1 MEPDRAAALTELS
14 DKLGH
19 RFADL
24 ELLEAAL
31 RHSSY
36 VHEHPDHSGLSNERL
51 EFLGDAVLELV
62 ITQLLYERFP
72 QASEG
77 QLSKARSGVVNEG
90 RLAATARALDLGRYL
105 LLGKGEES
113 QNGHQKPSILA
124 DALEAVTAAIY
135 LDGGLAAARQVLLA
149 LLGPAAEQ
157 AIMRAP
163 KKDYKTRLQ
172 ERVQETL
179 HITPRY
185 LLLSAEGPDHDKL
198 FSVSVEIDGQ
208 TMATGQGRSK
218 KEAEQHAAQQCLD
231 LWPRAAAGDGESN

>member
-1 MEPDRAAALTELS
+1 MDQERQGALKELA

-19 RFADL
+19 QFRDL
-24 ELLEAAL
+24 QLLEAAL

-36 VHEHPDHSGLSNERL
+36 VHEHPEESGQSNERL

-62 ITQLLYERFP
+62 ITQVLYQRFP

-90 RLAATARALDLGRYL
+90 RLAATAKGLDLGRYL

-124 DALEAVTAAIY
+124 DALEAVTAAVY
-135 LDGGLAAARQVLLA
+135 LDGGLEAAHQMLVA
-149 LLGPAAEQ
+149 LLGPVTEH

-172 ERVQETL
+172 ERVQESL

-185 LLLSAEGPDHDKL
+185 QLLSAEGPDHEKIFKVTL
-198 FSVSVEIDGQ
+198 EIDGQ
-208 TMATGQGRSK
+208 IVASGQGRSK
-218 KEAEQHAAQQCLD
+218 KEAEQDAAQQALEV
-231 LWPRAAAGDGESN
+231 WQQPAHQAEGS

>member
-1 MEPDRAAALTELS
+1 MDQERAAALAQLA
-14 DKLGH
+14 DKLGY
-19 RFADL
+19 RFSDPDI
-24 ELLEAAL
+24 LEAAL

-36 VHEHPDHSGLSNERL
+36 VHEHPEQAGESNERL

-62 ITQLLYERFP
+62 ITELLYQRFP

-77 QLSKARSGVVNEG
+77 QLSKARSGVVNEA
-90 RLAATARALDLGRYL
+90 RLALTARGLDLGCYL

-124 DALEAVTAAIY
+124 DALEAVMAAVY
-135 LDGGLAAARQVLLA
+135 LDGGLDPARQVLHGI
-149 LLGPAAEQ
+149 LGPVAEQ

-172 ERVQETL
+172 ERVQEAL

-185 LLLSAEGPDHDKL
+185 LLLAAEGPDHDKV
-198 FSVSVEIDGQ
+198 FRVSLEIDGQ
-208 TMATGQGRSK
+208 PVAIGHGRTK
-218 KEAEQHAAQQCLD
+218 KEAEQDAAQQGLD
-231 LWPRAAAGDGESN
+231 LWPSVPGAPGGA